1 MDTGKTGAVL
11 EKEKEPIPVSETI
24 IGRKPVLEALRSR
37 QPIEKV
43 VIAFGTHGKA
53 VEDIRRQARQ
63 NGIPVTEVDREKFR
77 QIADESSAQ
86 GVAALAAVKTY
97 VEVEDL
103 LETAR
108 QKGERPFLLILDE
121 IEDPHNL
128 GALIRTA
135 ECAGMHGVIIPKH
148 HSASVNETVAKTSA
162 GASLHLA
169 AARVANIAQT
179 IDFLKENGV
188 WIVGTDS
195 SGEKL
200 YHEADYSGPIAIVVG
215 NEGKGIRKL
224 VKEKCDFLVRIPLR
238 GKIASLNASV
248 AGALV
253 MFEASKRR

>member
-1 MDTGKTGAVL
+1 MNESIV
-11 EKEKEPIPVSETI
+11 
-24 IGRKPVLEALRSR
+24 GRKPVLEALRSR
-37 QPIEKV
+37 QPLEKV
-43 VIAFGTHGKA
+43 IIAFGTHGKA
-53 VEDIRRQARQ
+53 IDDIRREARR

-86 GVAALAAVKTY
+86 GVVAVGAVKGY
-97 VEVEDL
+97 VEIEDL
-103 LETAR
+103 LDVAR
-108 QKGERPFLLILDE
+108 LRGEKPFLLILDE

-135 ECAGMHGVIIPKH
+135 ECAGVHGVIIPKH
-148 HSASVNETVAKTSA
+148 HSASINETVSKTSA
-162 GASLHLA
+162 GASLHLP
-169 AARVANIAQT
+169 AARVANIVQS
-179 IDFLKENGV
+179 IEFLKENGV
-188 WIVGTDS
+188 WVVGTDS

-200 YHEADYSGPIAIVVG
+200 YSEADYGGPIAIVVG

-253 MFEASKRR
+253 MFEAAKQR

>member
-1 MDTGKTGAVL
+1 M
-11 EKEKEPIPVSETI
+11 SETI

-37 QPIEKV
+37 QPLEKI
-43 VIAFGTHGKA
+43 VIAFGTHGSPID
-53 VEDIRRQARQ
+53 EIRRQARQ
-63 NGIPVTEVDREKFR
+63 NGVPITEIDREKFR

-86 GVAALAAVKTY
+86 GVAAIGAVKAY
-97 VEVEDL
+97 VEIEDL
-103 LETAR
+103 LESAR
-108 QKGERPFLLILDE
+108 QKGEKPFLLILDE

-135 ECAGMHGVIIPKH
+135 ECAGVHGVVIPKH
-148 HSASVNETVAKTSA
+148 HSASINETVAKTSA
-162 GASLHLA
+162 GASLHVP

-179 IDFLKENGV
+179 IDFLKENGLWV
-188 WIVGTDS
+188 VGTDS

-200 YHEADYSGPIAIVVG
+200 YSEADYSGPIAIVVG

-238 GKIASLNASV
+238 GKVASLNASV

-253 MFEASKRR
+253 LFEAAKKR

>member
-1 MDTGKTGAVL
+1 M
-11 EKEKEPIPVSETI
+11 SETI

-37 QPIEKV
+37 QPLEKI
-43 VIAFGTHGKA
+43 VIAFGTRGKPI
-53 VEDIRRQARQ
+53 EDIRRQARQ
-63 NGIPVTEVDREKFR
+63 NGVPVTEVDRERFR
-77 QIADESSAQ
+77 QIADESLAQ
-86 GVAALAAVKTY
+86 GVAAIAAGKAY

-103 LETAR
+103 LEVAR
-108 QKGERPFLLILDE
+108 KKGEKPFLLILDE

-135 ECAGMHGVIIPKH
+135 ECAGIHGVIIPRH
-148 HSASVNETVAKTSA
+148 HSAPFNETVAKTSA
-162 GASLHLA
+162 GASLHLP
-169 AARVANIAQT
+169 AARVANIAQA
-179 IDFLKENGV
+179 IDFLKKNGV
-188 WIVGTDS
+188 WVVGTDS
-195 SGEKL
+195 SGEKS

-224 VKEKCDFLVRIPLR
+224 VKEQCDFLVRIPMR

>member
-1 MDTGKTGAVL
+1 M
-11 EKEKEPIPVSETI
+11 SESI
-24 IGRKPVLEALRSR
+24 VGRKPVLEALRSR
-37 QPIEKV
+37 QPLEKV
-43 VIAFGTHGKA
+43 IIAFGTHGKA
-53 VEDIRRQARQ
+53 LDDIRREARR
-63 NGIPVTEVDREKFR
+63 NGVPVTEVDREKFR
-77 QIADESSAQ
+77 QIADESTAQ
-86 GVAALAAVKTY
+86 GVAAIGAVKAY

-103 LETAR
+103 LEVAQ
-108 QKGERPFLLILDE
+108 QKGEKPFLLILDE

-135 ECAGMHGVIIPKH
+135 ECAGVHGVIIPKH
-148 HSASVNETVAKTSA
+148 HSASINETVSKTSA
-162 GASLHLA
+162 GASLHLP
-169 AARVANIAQT
+169 AARVANIVQS
-179 IDFLKENGV
+179 IELLKEKGLWV
-188 WIVGTDS
+188 VGTDS

-200 YHEADYSGPIAIVVG
+200 YSEADYSGPIAIVVG